1 MKKQVFSISNRLKS
15 FKHAGNGLR
24 IFIREEHNARIHFL
38 IAFVVIIMAFYFRID
53 VIEWVAI
60 LFAIGFVLTTEII
73 NTALENICDLISKE
87 RNERIKTIKDLS
99 AAAVLISAI
108 TALVIGIIVFL
119 PKLFTLK

>member
-1 MKKQVFSISNRLKS
+1 
-15 FKHAGNGLR
+15 
-24 IFIREEHNARIHFL
+24 
-38 IAFVVIIMAFYFRID
+38 MAFYFRID